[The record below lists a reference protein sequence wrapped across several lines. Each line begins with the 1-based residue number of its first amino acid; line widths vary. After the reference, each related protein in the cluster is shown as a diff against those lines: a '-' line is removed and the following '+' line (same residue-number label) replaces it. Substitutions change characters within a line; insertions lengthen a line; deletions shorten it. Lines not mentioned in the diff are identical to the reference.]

1 MARKIKDTHLFT
13 LPATDSKF
21 APENRR
27 QLVFQPYIFGGHV
40 SFREC
45 INIMCVYI
53 YIYGCNSKWLTTK
66 QDMILGIQISKPVVE
81 FCAMEN
87 KTKINKVDFDT
98 RVSDK
103 KWTVKLLDL
112 RLFSSWTSFFP
123 QVNRSWIDNRG
134 IRQPSTSRRAFLGK
148 NQPKLLLPIC
158 SLTFIEAFIET
169 FWTPTESDRIDCV
182 TAWVISRLVVSQ
194 SVDGSRPL
202 KQWNNNENNMTVQTP
217 LGRLPKADWQSLY
230 QTQLVSW
237 ILEKRATPKNSIED
251 TGVDIESKKVLQWNC
266 LFDQRIVSW
275 KPFLSSKHFWGS
287 DSFWQ
292 SCLVGD
298 FNASEKYLLVKLDH
312 FPNFAGRK

>member
-1 MARKIKDTHLFT
+1 
-13 LPATDSKF
+13 
-21 APENRR
+21 
-27 QLVFQPYIFGGHV
+27 
-40 SFREC
+40 
-45 INIMCVYI
+45 
-53 YIYGCNSKWLTTK
+53 
-66 QDMILGIQISKPVVE
+66 MILGIQISKPVVE